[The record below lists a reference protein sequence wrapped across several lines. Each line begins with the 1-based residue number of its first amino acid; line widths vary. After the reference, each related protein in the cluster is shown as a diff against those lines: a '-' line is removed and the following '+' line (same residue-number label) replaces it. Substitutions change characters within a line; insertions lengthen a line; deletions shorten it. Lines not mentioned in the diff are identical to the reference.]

1 MFRAIFAEKFYQK
14 NCTKIAASF
23 RSGIVLTVLVLS
35 ILLGPQFALAY
46 DVMAGGQSL
55 GIVLKSEGAI
65 VVGFTPV
72 VTADGQELY
81 PAKDAGVAIED
92 MLIAINDQQVS
103 YNQEVADLIDEL
115 GRKGEAVELTLRRDG
130 SLKKLPVE
138 PALCQESG
146 TWRIGLYIRDA
157 NAGIGTLTFFD
168 PATGAYGAL
177 GHRVEDNSE
186 EGAEQ
191 LGRVLA
197 AQVQYIQNSVEGEPG
212 EKVGVFDSESLNG
225 TIVKNCDLGI
235 YGLLEQPVEN
245 ELYPQL
251 LPVAQADEVKPGPA
265 TMLTVLDGE
274 KLEEFEIEIT
284 RVSPQKR
291 SADKGMVIN
300 ITDERLLA
308 KAGGIVQGMSGSPII
323 QDGKLVGAVTHVFV
337 NDASSGY
344 ACFAEWMLEE
354 ALEL

>member
-1 MFRAIFAEKFYQK
+1 MFRAIFYENVYRK
-14 NCTKIAASF
+14 NCTKW
-23 RSGIVLTVLVLS
+23 RSGVVLTVLLLS
-35 ILLGPQFALAY
+35 ILLGPHFALAY
-46 DVMAGGQSL
+46 DVVAGGQSL

-81 PAKDAGVAIED
+81 PARDAGVAIED

-115 GRKGEAVELTLRRDG
+115 GRSGQPVELTLRRDG
-130 SLKKLPVE
+130 ALKKLAVE

-157 NAGIGTLTFFD
+157 NAGIGTLTFYD

-177 GHRVEDNSE
+177 GHRVEDNSG
-186 EGAEQ
+186 EGSGQ

-212 EKVGVFDSESLNG
+212 EKVGVFDAESLNG
-225 TIVKNCDLGI
+225 TIAKNCELGI

-245 ELYPQL
+245 ELYPQP
-251 LPVAQADEVKPGPA
+251 LPVAQADEVKSGPA

-291 SADKGMVIN
+291 SADKGMVIS

-323 QDGKLVGAVTHVFV
+323 QNGKLVGAVTHVFV

-354 ALEL
+354 AQEL

>member
-1 MFRAIFAEKFYQK
+1 LSKANFGAGLLR
-14 NCTKIAASF
+14 NL
-23 RSGIVLTVLVLS
+23 RSSLVFTALFVS
-35 ILLGPQFALAY
+35 MLVSGLLAPQISWAY
-46 DVMAGGQSL
+46 DVLAGGQSL

-72 VTADGQELY
+72 QTPDGKELY
-81 PAKDAGVAIED
+81 PAKEAGVEIED

-115 GRKGEAVELTLRRDG
+115 GRGGEKIELTLRRDG
-130 SLKKLPVE
+130 ALKKLVVE
-138 PALCQESG
+138 PVLCAESG

-157 NAGIGTLTFFD
+157 NAGIGTLTFYD

-177 GHRVEDNSE
+177 GHRVEDNSDGE
-186 EGAEQ
+186 RDAET

-197 AQVQYIQNSVEGEPG
+197 AQVQYIQNSVDGEPG
-212 EKVGVFDSESLNG
+212 EKVGVFDSDSLNG
-225 TIVKNCDLGI
+225 SINKNCELGI
-235 YGLLEQPVEN
+235 YGWLEQSVSN
-245 ELYPQL
+245 ALYPEP
-251 LPVAQADEVKPGPA
+251 LPVAGADEVKPGRA
-265 TMLTVLDGE
+265 TMLTVLEGE

-284 RVSPQKR
+284 RVSPQKHA
-291 SADKGMVIN
+291 ADKGMVIK

-354 ALEL
+354 AMTL

>member
-1 MFRAIFAEKFYQK
+1 MSKAIFLTKEYQK
-14 NCTKIAASF
+14 KLAASW
-23 RSGIVLTVLVLS
+23 RSAIVLTVLAVS
-35 ILLGPQFALAY
+35 ILFGPQFALAY
-46 DVMAGGQSL
+46 DVLAGGQSL

-72 VTADGQELY
+72 LTADGQELY
-81 PAKDAGVAIED
+81 PAREAGVAIED

-115 GRKGEAVELTLRRDG
+115 GRTGQPVELTLRRDG
-130 SLKKLPVE
+130 ALKKLPVE
-138 PALCQESG
+138 PALCEESG

-157 NAGIGTLTFFD
+157 NAGIGTLTFYD

-186 EGAEQ
+186 EGATAGI
-191 LGRVLA
+191 GRVLA
-197 AQVQYIQNSVEGEPG
+197 AQVQYIQNSVDGEPG
-212 EKVGVFDSESLNG
+212 EKVGVFDSSSLNG
-225 TIVKNCDLGI
+225 TIVKNTDLGI
-235 YGLLEQPVEN
+235 YGLLEQPVAN
-245 ELYPQL
+245 SLYPQP
-251 LPVAQADEVKPGPA
+251 LPVAKASEVKSGPA
-265 TMLTVLDGE
+265 TMLTVLEGE
-274 KLEEFEIEIT
+274 TLEEFEIEIT

-291 SADKGMVIN
+291 SADKGMVIK
-300 ITDERLLA
+300 ICDERLLA

>member
-1 MFRAIFAEKFYQK
+1 MLQTNFGKKFV
-14 NCTKIAASF
+14 CSL
-23 RSGIVLTVLVLS
+23 RSSIVFTALLLSMLVSGL
-35 ILLGPQFALAY
+35 ITPQISWAY
-46 DVMAGGQSL
+46 DVLAGGQSL

-72 VTADGQELY
+72 QTVDGREFY
-81 PAKDAGVAIED
+81 PAKEAGVEIED

-115 GRKGEAVELTLRRDG
+115 GRSGQPIELTLRRDG
-130 SLKKLPVE
+130 TLKKLTVE
-138 PALCQESG
+138 PVLCSESG

-157 NAGIGTLTFFD
+157 NAGIGTLTFYD

-186 EGAEQ
+186 EGADVI
-191 LGRVLA
+191 GRVLA
-197 AQVQYIQNSVEGEPG
+197 AKVQYVQNSAPGEPG

-225 TIVKNCDLGI
+225 TINKNCDLGI
-235 YGLLEQPVEN
+235 YGLLEQPVDN
-245 ELYPQL
+245 SLYPQP
-251 LPVAQADEVKPGPA
+251 LPVAEASEVKPGAA
-265 TMLTVLDGE
+265 TMLTVLEGE
-274 KLEEFEIEIT
+274 ELEEFAIEIT
-284 RVSPQKR
+284 RVSPQKHA
-291 SADKGMVIN
+291 ADKGMVIK

-354 ALEL
+354 AQSL